1 MTDFYFEQIHKKED
15 GKYVEID
22 NDIEKKTS
30 LFRSTPSYENKDG
43 LYDINIQKG
52 VLEITDPK
60 DNVLTVMPSGSLTN
74 YAIKENVILYS
85 EVEKNL
91 DLEYRINSN
100 TVSQN
105 IYING
110 ELDKDT
116 YSFEVY
122 KDDYNVSKNDAGSI
136 VFKKDKKEVF
146 VLNAPY
152 LVDKDGNRN
161 QEVGYD
167 YKELD
172 NGNIKV
178 TLSLT
183 TSWLSEEDIVYPVVA
198 RSNVAVENVDVI
210 DLESSYIRSGRPN
223 IQSQYSDLFVG
234 YDDNFYGGKNSNIK
248 IARTFIYFAMPNIGE
263 NQRVENAVLKL
274 YKEQDLDRANELND
288 INIYNS
294 SYVDP
299 GKVTWNTQPADN
311 QKQFISNTKFSK
323 PKGFKEFDI
332 TKHVQELKD
341 GQKKTLILQVT
352 DESPNWKCNVFNSES
367 TGNLPKVEIYHC
379 DDFDVDPNLDINEFD
394 NELRVYSKDGQYFE
408 AISMD
413 GIAKPNSDI
422 DFDLYAKTNET
433 DFELVKSQQA
443 KEKSSP
449 YFIDPVYITDPID
462 GTQKY
467 EKGEVNYTTSYLKIG
482 DIPKYDTFY
491 EYRMKVKK
499 DGTESEKE
507 LITDGFII
515 YKVKLGDN
523 LKSIASHYGLKVDDI
538 KKDNNTSTNKVKE
551 GDVLFLR
558 FAKDNPKV
566 PKDVYR
572 PPLKLSS
579 FEAKYVYRGP
589 ACYGNCAVADLVNTS
604 IGNFYH
610 ESKDF
615 TLTDFDEL
623 SLTRVYNSYG
633 EDNASIFGNNYSS
646 NIEQYISYDKDD
658 NMIFYRGDGKIL
670 KIEKKDGKYVPKL
683 IDRLTVNVDGDYVS
697 IKDDKE
703 DVTYIFD
710 EYGILTSIKTK
721 TGFESRINYDEYGF
735 ITNIDMGNKQVT
747 FEYNDYHLV
756 SKINLPNGTNVQY
769 QYNADRQLTVF
780 IDANGNSEQYSY
792 DKNGKIKS
800 ITDKN
805 GNTLAQNTYK
815 DNGVVVSQTDANG
828 NKVSFDYKGNTTSV
842 TYNDKETEKYVLDDS
857 YKVTKIT
864 KADGSS
870 KSYSYNDAGNMIG
883 ETDEKG
889 QKTTYEYNKKGY
901 LTLQSNPDGTSEK
914 YTYDENDNVTSK
926 TSADGTKETYK
937 YDSNSNLIYE
947 NSEDRKGVT
956 YEYNEQNLLV
966 KETDAL
972 GVWKSYAYDGNQVV
986 TVTHRNGL
994 VENYS
999 YDAMGNIV
1007 NESDSNGRT
1016 TAYVYDNRNQIIKK
1030 TDSYGN
1036 SEEYK
1041 YDGNG
1046 NVVEYIDK
1054 LGSKTVTVYDKN
1066 NNAIQTQKGNLKT
1079 SKKYDNR
1086 DRIISETDEQGLTK
1100 KYTYDA
1106 KGQIVKE
1113 TDAYGQVTTHTY
1125 DAVGHEIKTVD
1136 GKGNTTSNEYDGDN
1150 LVKTTDARGNV
1161 TSYEYDEFN
1170 RVVKTTLPNG
1180 KTETKEYDKNGNIIK
1195 TVDQR
1200 GLANTKE
1207 YDIFD
1212 RVIKEVN
1219 EQGVAIS
1226 NKYDVYGQLIKKT
1239 EDKKTTTYSYDVY
1252 GNTLSETDTYGNTK
1266 TSEYDKLDRLVKE
1279 TDELGNVTQHKYDA
1293 MDNETETID
1302 AKGNSERKI
1311 YDINSI
1317 LVQDIDKLGNITTYK
1332 YNDKGQQV
1340 ETVDAYKNTTK
1351 FEYDKFG
1358 NVTKTTINDTPVEI
1372 KSYDEYGRVTKTNKI
1387 SEVTVEEYDS
1397 FDQVIKSTN
1406 QTTGLVTET
1415 EYDKNGNVTK
1425 TSDNGGK
1432 VTTHE
1437 YDDFSQEVS
1446 STDPYGRV
1454 SSKTYDKYG
1463 RVVKEVSNTNEATDY
1478 EYDKYGN
1485 VVKTTNHL
1493 GSVTDST
1500 YDLLNRKVS
1509 DSTDGKKTL
1518 TYSYDAKGQ
1527 LVSTHDSFTDKTDTV
1542 KYDALGQAVE
1552 KTDKLGNVT
1561 KTDYDAKGQ
1570 VIKETDAAGNATLKE
1585 YDIYGNV
1592 IKETDALGN
1601 SSQTHYNAF
1610 GLVEKEV
1617 DKRGFAVSYVYND
1630 KFQLTEMTDKL
1641 GNKATFEYNDQ
1652 GFVSKATN
1660 QNGFVSEYEY
1670 DIYGQKTKEIDP
1682 NKNVTENEYDLL
1694 GQVVKTVEP
1703 RKTTVNKYDS
1713 LGRLVSVKENDNTTK
1728 ENEYNDL
1735 NQIVKSTNA
1744 LKYVSTY
1751 EYDKYGNKTKETYEE
1766 HETVNK
1772 YDVNSQLIKKTENKD
1787 KVTTYSYDA
1796 LGREVSQKQND
1807 KEIISKKYD
1816 AVSNVVEKT
1825 EKGLTTQYRYDALKH
1840 PVQYLYPSLED
1851 GSMKAIVSVDY
1862 DEEGNAVQYK
1872 DIYDHVI
1879 KREYDA
1885 NSNMIAETNSNG
1897 FITRYQYDSLNN
1909 MTKVQSPLERVMKYD
1924 YDGNNNLVERSYN
1937 DKKATYEYDE
1947 ADNLIKEVS
1956 EYGLTETYQ
1965 YDNFGQMTS
1974 YTKNDG
1980 TTIDYSY
1987 DALGRKLSE
1996 GTRQFKYDAYDN
2008 LLEAGYNNKSVKYTY
2023 DKFNNITKVKDANDN
2038 NVEYKWDIYGNRTE
2052 IKYND
2057 YTIGYTYSQFDKIDK
2072 VSKNGK
2078 EYASYSYDVRGN
2090 TKSLERNGITT
2101 DYSYDELNRRT
2112 AYVNTK
2118 GDKMLSEYKY
2128 EYDGQDNVI
2137 SETINGVV
2145 NSYDYNESDE
2155 LKAST
2160 KTIDGKTVI
2169 TEYSY
2174 DLFGNK
2180 VESSSDGT
2188 NKIYRYNDK
2197 NQLTSI
2203 KSKDGLTDIYYDKNG
2218 NVRDIYYAGGYKEYY
2233 QYDEFGQLTALKTN
2247 RDRTYNYEYDGEGD
2261 RIHEEKI
2268 INSPYDLDYKQDT
2281 EEWFDY
2287 MQSLPFTE
2295 VEELLDAKKSDESF
2309 DAMRYQLTYR
2319 RKNGLCASNLIKD
2332 PKSNE
2337 KCEYKD
2343 YLLDKTAEN
2352 TLVLS
2357 ENDDVHIYGE
2367 ERISTENAD
2376 GIQTYLS
2383 GNNQSVMA
2391 EISSKGTMSQ
2401 IEYDDFGKTDDKTSG
2416 YGYDGEK
2423 LDTTGNIYL
2432 RARYYNPRIGQFVQ
2446 IDDYKGTQDNITSQN
2461 RYTYCLNNQ
2470 YKYVDPSGHKSILS
2484 IIASA
2489 ANSVINAVG
2498 SIFSNKK
2505 DEKKKTVKKPTTVPS
2520 KTTGTI
2526 ASAVSNAV
2534 KIVNESTKAVKKVV
2548 QPVKKVK
2555 AKEPQ
2560 PCPSPKSD
2568 KILDQLQFIID
2579 VIGFLPVAG
2588 DVCDAVNALIYF
2600 ARGMIISAI
2609 ISIGCIVFTM
2619 VADSLLKPLKWAA
2632 GKATDLAKRI
2642 LEKLP
2647 DFPKRTISYLKK
2659 VPGKIKQIPLV
2670 NKCYSAVSSLCSRLS
2685 SYIDDL
2691 FRRASTKIAEEWS
2704 LPVKLRGTIIEEK
2717 LAKIQYAAYEHVGKL
2732 GGGYFPV
2739 FDFFKNGEG
2748 ISVKTIDVRLPSYE
2762 KDSAI
2767 LSKVKQ
2773 YASDLSDDVIERKVN
2788 NFKRG
2793 KDFEDKLHAVKKV
2806 GTKRLD
2812 VYVPKGTL
2820 SRTKDIPSQMGDV
2833 LIRIFEY

>member
-1 MTDFYFEQIHKKED
+1 MKAGLNKIKIAIISMIVLAMAIGQLELFGKVYAEELEKIKEQDPYGEYYDENINNVHKTSAQIIEKGNPDVITKEPSVDEEDTSRQNDQEIIKLRTENTKTYKLSSGEYVTDFYFEQIHKKED

-43 LYDINIQKG
+43 LYDVNIQKG

-183 TSWLSEEDIVYPVVA
+183 TSWLSEEDRVYPVVA

-589 ACYGNCAVADLVNTS
+589 ACYGNCAVADPVNTS

-792 DKNGKIKS
+792 DKNGKVKS

-815 DNGVVVSQTDANG
+815 DNGVVVSQ
-828 NKVSFDYKGNTTSV
+828 
-842 TYNDKETEKYVLDDS
+842 
-857 YKVTKIT
+857 
-864 KADGSS
+864 
-870 KSYSYNDAGNMIG
+870 
-883 ETDEKG
+883 
-889 QKTTYEYNKKGY
+889 
-901 LTLQSNPDGTSEK
+901 
-914 YTYDENDNVTSK
+914 
-926 TSADGTKETYK
+926 
-937 YDSNSNLIYE
+937 
-947 NSEDRKGVT
+947 
-956 YEYNEQNLLV
+956 
-966 KETDAL
+966 
-972 GVWKSYAYDGNQVV
+972 
-986 TVTHRNGL
+986 
-994 VENYS
+994 
-999 YDAMGNIV
+999 
-1007 NESDSNGRT
+1007 
-1016 TAYVYDNRNQIIKK
+1016 
-1030 TDSYGN
+1030 
-1036 SEEYK
+1036 
-1041 YDGNG
+1041 
-1046 NVVEYIDK
+1046 
-1054 LGSKTVTVYDKN
+1054 
-1066 NNAIQTQKGNLKT
+1066 
-1079 SKKYDNR
+1079 
-1086 DRIISETDEQGLTK
+1086 
-1100 KYTYDA
+1100 
-1106 KGQIVKE
+1106 
-1113 TDAYGQVTTHTY
+1113 
-1125 DAVGHEIKTVD
+1125 
-1136 GKGNTTSNEYDGDN
+1136 
-1150 LVKTTDARGNV
+1150 
-1161 TSYEYDEFN
+1161 
-1170 RVVKTTLPNG
+1170 
-1180 KTETKEYDKNGNIIK
+1180 
-1195 TVDQR
+1195 
-1200 GLANTKE
+1200 
-1207 YDIFD
+1207 
-1212 RVIKEVN
+1212 
-1219 EQGVAIS
+1219 
-1226 NKYDVYGQLIKKT
+1226 
-1239 EDKKTTTYSYDVY
+1239 
-1252 GNTLSETDTYGNTK
+1252 
-1266 TSEYDKLDRLVKE
+1266 
-1279 TDELGNVTQHKYDA
+1279 
-1293 MDNETETID
+1293 
-1302 AKGNSERKI
+1302 
-1311 YDINSI
+1311 
-1317 LVQDIDKLGNITTYK
+1317 
-1332 YNDKGQQV
+1332 
-1340 ETVDAYKNTTK
+1340 
-1351 FEYDKFG
+1351 
-1358 NVTKTTINDTPVEI
+1358 
-1372 KSYDEYGRVTKTNKI
+1372 
-1387 SEVTVEEYDS
+1387 
-1397 FDQVIKSTN
+1397 
-1406 QTTGLVTET
+1406 
-1415 EYDKNGNVTK
+1415 
-1425 TSDNGGK
+1425 
-1432 VTTHE
+1432 
-1437 YDDFSQEVS
+1437 
-1446 STDPYGRV
+1446 
-1454 SSKTYDKYG
+1454 
-1463 RVVKEVSNTNEATDY
+1463 
-1478 EYDKYGN
+1478 
-1485 VVKTTNHL
+1485 
-1493 GSVTDST
+1493 
-1500 YDLLNRKVS
+1500 
-1509 DSTDGKKTL
+1509 
-1518 TYSYDAKGQ
+1518 
-1527 LVSTHDSFTDKTDTV
+1527 
-1542 KYDALGQAVE
+1542 
-1552 KTDKLGNVT
+1552 
-1561 KTDYDAKGQ
+1561 
-1570 VIKETDAAGNATLKE
+1570 
-1585 YDIYGNV
+1585 
-1592 IKETDALGN
+1592 TDALGN

-1670 DIYGQKTKEIDP
+1670 DIYGQKTKETDP
-1682 NKNVTENEYDLL
+1682 NKNVTENEYDLI

-1713 LGRLVSVKENDNTTK
+1713 LGRLVSVKENDKTTK

-1825 EKGLTTQYRYDALKH
+1825 EKGLTTQYCYDALKH

-1937 DKKATYEYDE
+1937 DQKATYEYDE

-1965 YDNFGQMTS
+1965 YDDFGQMTS

-2008 LLEAGYNNKSVKYTY
+2008 LLEADYNNKSVKYTY

-2367 ERISTENAD
+2367 ERISTESAD
-2376 GIQTYLS
+2376 GTQTYLS

-2470 YKYVDPSGHKSILS
+2470 YKYVDPSGHFGITTMVVLGILS
-2484 IIASA
+2484 YTGIGLLGIGLA
-2489 ANSVINAVG
+2489 ANEKRKREEKEKAIKVANKNSKKK
-2498 SIFSNKK
+2498 KK
-2505 DEKKKTVKKPTTVPS
+2505 DDNNHNLNPTPSKGKGATSSVTNGIKKTVSETR
-2520 KTTGTI
+2520 
-2526 ASAVSNAV
+2526 
-2534 KIVNESTKAVKKVV
+2534 KIVNKTVKQTAKTIQKKIPEPCPNDKVV
-2548 QPVKKVK
+2548 SDSIEKYCNKLKKDYYGKYKDKGTQK
-2555 AKEPQ
+2555 AISSTIEQLRNEAYKENKVSWIKNKYEEYRDRIKIP
-2560 PCPSPKSD
+2560 PYKSD
-2568 KILDQLQFIID
+2568 
-2579 VIGFLPVAG
+2579 IGVSYLG
-2588 DVCDAVNALIYF
+2588 GRYISLNGSKTSDAFVSKFNDFGNGYT
-2600 ARGMIISAI
+2600 
-2609 ISIGCIVFTM
+2609 FTM
-2619 VADSLLKPLKWAA
+2619 NTTEFVGKGSIKTITVVEFGAQLPSIDLKT
-2632 GKATDLAKRI
+2632 GSFDH
-2642 LEKLP
+2642 
-2647 DFPKRTISYLKK
+2647 
-2659 VPGKIKQIPLV
+2659 KIKCQLV
-2670 NKCYSAVSSLCSRLS
+2670 FYEITYSIMVNSFTKLDLEIVTGIGIEFGW
-2685 SYIDDL
+2685 SYDSVENVFEIVNIADLGIGLL
-2691 FRRASTKIAEEWS
+2691 FRINIFIN
-2704 LPVKLRGTIIEEK
+2704 KL
-2717 LAKIQYAAYEHVGKL
+2717 LAC
-2732 GGGYFPV
+2732 
-2739 FDFFKNGEG
+2739 
-2748 ISVKTIDVRLPSYE
+2748 
-2762 KDSAI
+2762 
-2767 LSKVKQ
+2767 
-2773 YASDLSDDVIERKVN
+2773 
-2788 NFKRG
+2788 
-2793 KDFEDKLHAVKKV
+2793 
-2806 GTKRLD
+2806 
-2812 VYVPKGTL
+2812 
-2820 SRTKDIPSQMGDV
+2820 
-2833 LIRIFEY
+2833 